1 MLVQELG
8 YNLGPKGK
16 GDSTVIL
23 APALNILVRVR
34 PQQITQQAL
43 VRHVRGPH
51 NTSNL
56 LHGLQVWRQASV
68 AAEDLLIYNGCDGQ
82 AVEAVGESLPQ
93 FDVVSSLAC
102 TEENGS

>member
-56 LHGLQVWRQASV
+56 LHGLQVWRQAWGGRVRIVFLTPKSRYYPMPRKV
-68 AAEDLLIYNGCDGQ
+68 SG
-82 AVEAVGESLPQ
+82 
-93 FDVVSSLAC
+93 VSSTFPTNA
-102 TEENGS
+102 GFIFWAP